1 MLWPEHVLVGY
12 LFYKYKE
19 NKENKEYKDN
29 KDNKEYKENKENK
42 DIKTG
47 YETSCIRYD
56 TRDIVIGSILPDV
69 PMIILYLMGK
79 DVTVID
85 LWTCCFYFLPH
96 SLLVLPLV
104 PRRWRAYYA
113 LHIFCDVLSH
123 TGEWSIRLLYP
134 LTNFSIPGFYDPWK
148 WI

>member
-12 LFYKYKE
+12 LFYKYK
-19 NKENKEYKDN
+19 D
-29 KDNKEYKENKENK
+29 NKENK

-47 YETSCIRYD
+47 YETSCA

>member
-1 MLWPEHVLVGY
+1 MLWPEHVFVGY

-19 NKENKEYKDN
+19 NKENKD
-29 KDNKEYKENKENK
+29 NK

-47 YETSCIRYD
+47 YETSCTRYDTRDTRD

-69 PMIILYLMGK
+69 FMVILWMLGK

-85 LWTCCFYFLPH
+85 PWTCCFYFLPH

-113 LHIFCDVLSH
+113 LHILCDVISH